1 MDKSID
7 EILAEFT
14 SLYRPEEVWILSLSD
29 AEIVERLRAI
39 GDHPCTALAEYLE
52 SLFVRVQVDPASIK
66 RELEESAGSVSG
78 GFTSWLDP
86 NERTADGLDA
96 WVAYHLANGRAIAR
110 SLILDREKQ
119 ESYLFNVAPSS
130 NPSDQ
135 E

>member
-7 EILAEFT
+7 EILAEF
-14 SLYRPEEVWILSLSD
+14 SSGYGPEEVWILSLSD
-29 AEIVERLRAI
+29 AEVVERLRAI
-39 GDHPCTALAEYLE
+39 GNHPCVALAEYLE

-78 GFTSWLDP
+78 AFTSWLDP
-86 NERTADGLDA
+86 KERTADGRVA

-110 SLILDREKQ
+110 SLILNWVKQ
-119 ESYLFNVAPSS
+119 EPCLSSVAPSS
-130 NPSDQ
+130 TPSDP

>member
-14 SLYRPEEVWILSLSD
+14 GWYGPEEVWILSLSD
-29 AEIVERLRAI
+29 AEIIERLKAI
-39 GDHPCTALAEYLE
+39 GNHPCTALAEYLE

-78 GFTSWLDP
+78 GFRSWLDP

-110 SLILDREKQ
+110 RLILDWVKQ
-119 ESYLFNVAPSS
+119 EPYLSSVAPSS
-130 NPSDQ
+130 TPSDP